1 MLELLEFCS
10 VCLFEE
16 ELFSFPEVSAL
27 LSSVFFSVT
36 DVSVWLIREEDSVAL
51 LGTEASL
58 SFKDSEV
65 LSVSCIKSELKEED
79 SGVSSV

>member
-1 MLELLEFCS
+1 MEAWQHLSEQEKRRIS

-36 DVSVWLIREEDSVAL
+36 DVSVWLIREEDSVAS

-58 SFKDSEV
+58 SIKDSEV
-65 LSVSCIKSELKEED
+65 LSVS
-79 SGVSSV
+79 